1 MKTIPIKHEHFNHY
15 LIDENGTVYSTVTP
29 RYRKVL
35 DKPKVRKHWPNEK
48 NGYHQVTLQNGHD
61 GVKPKLYYVHRL
73 VAEHFIPNPDNLP
86 EVNHKNWDITNNH
99 VSNLEWISL
108 VDNRIDRNPKNA
120 IYRIR
125 QNEIRN
131 NPELLQQGIK
141 LYLSNKRKKTPLNKF
156 WGLYNKLTVELL
168 KENNIDVKY
177 SKNKIL

>member
-1 MKTIPIKHEHFNHY
+1 MKIIPIKHEHFNHY
-15 LIDENGTVYSTVTP
+15 LIDENGTVYSTLTP

-48 NGYHQVTLQNGHD
+48 NGYHQVTLQNKID

-108 VDNRIDRNPKNA
+108 IDNRIDRNPKNA
-120 IYRIR
+120 VYRIR

-131 NPELLQQGIK
+131 NPELLQEGIK
-141 LYLSNKRKKTPLNKF
+141 LYLSNKRKKTPLNRF